1 MFTLYIVL
9 SRIGFCA
16 GTNTYS
22 VYCQQTRH
30 ETAQTVH
37 TGSIYAAILK
47 IAAFSFIYFWNDSN
61 SVQTTVKTAR
71 KAIRNKIFHFQNRND
86 ATVTILQQES
96 SVICVN
102 KGPISY
108 GFCAVEI

>member
-47 IAAFSFIYFWNDSN
+47 IAHFRLFISGMIPIRFKPQLKQHEKLSVTRFSTFKIG
-61 SVQTTVKTAR
+61 TT
-71 KAIRNKIFHFQNRND
+71 Q
-86 ATVTILQQES
+86 
-96 SVICVN
+96 
-102 KGPISY
+102 P
-108 GFCAVEI
+108 